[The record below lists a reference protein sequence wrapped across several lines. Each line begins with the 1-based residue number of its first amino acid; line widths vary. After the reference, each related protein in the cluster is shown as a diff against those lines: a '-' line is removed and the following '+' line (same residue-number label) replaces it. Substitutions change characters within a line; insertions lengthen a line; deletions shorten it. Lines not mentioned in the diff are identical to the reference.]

1 MAAVSGLLKLEQMA
15 ILMRS
20 NVFAV
25 TLVKRSTAAAVFLML
40 CGCGG
45 TDPFAG
51 TAFKFKPDEF
61 EPKPFV
67 KAARKDPAQL
77 DYLPIGFED
86 VPRKTAVK
94 TPAQAAA
101 DTQSLATSGEQ
112 AKSRL
117 AAPVAKSKGL
127 SPEQLKKK
135 RKALIDGQ
143 DPAQ

>member
-1 MAAVSGLLKLEQMA
+1 MA
-15 ILMRS
+15 ILIRS
-20 NVFAV
+20 NGFAV
-25 TLVKRSTAAAVFLML
+25 AKLRQGLALAVFIML

-45 TDPFAG
+45 ADPFAG
-51 TAFKFKPDEF
+51 NAFKFKPDEV
-61 EPKPFV
+61 EPQPFV

-77 DYLPIGFED
+77 DYLPVGFED

-101 DTQSLATSGEQ
+101 DTQSLAASGEK
-112 AKSRL
+112 AKGRL

-127 SPEQLKKK
+127 SAEQLKKK

-143 DPAQ
+143 EPAQ

>member
-1 MAAVSGLLKLEQMA
+1 MA

-20 NVFAV
+20 NVFA
-25 TLVKRSTAAAVFLML
+25 AAKLRQGLALAVFMML

-45 TDPFAG
+45 GADPFAG
-51 TAFKFKPDEF
+51 NAFKFKPDEV
-61 EPKPFV
+61 EPQPFV

-77 DYLPIGFED
+77 DYLPVGFDD

-94 TPAQAAA
+94 TPSQAAA
-101 DTQSLATSGEQ
+101 DTQSLAASGEK
-112 AKSRL
+112 AKGRL

-127 SPEQLKKK
+127 SAEELKKK

-143 DPAQ
+143 EPAQ